1 MDRHLYHPKIKVL
14 ILSNRSP
21 EVLISSKLQTV
32 MSYFYI
38 EIVYNLSEKADLIIS
53 DMAIS
58 KHNLTALPEKIPVVI
73 IEESLPAKDVKSL
86 QEVLTKISD
95 DKYRQMKDLG

>member
-1 MDRHLYHPKIKVL
+1 
-14 ILSNRSP
+14 
-21 EVLISSKLQTV
+21 
-32 MSYFYI
+32 
-38 EIVYNLSEKADLIIS
+38 
-53 DMAIS
+53 MAIS